1 MIEFSWSDIVEAV
14 GKYANSM
21 AEFNTIC
28 DELEFGS
35 TTVED
40 YPGLYDLLIE
50 NLKNK

>member
-1 MIEFSWSDIVEAV
+1 MSKISWSDIVEAI
-14 GKYANSM
+14 GKYASSM
-21 AEFNTIC
+21 AEFSTIC

-40 YPGLYDLLIE
+40 YPGLYDILIE